1 MEPSKISI
9 EELEKLLNYWEH
21 TIDGVKWSEEDRD
34 LCIEVVTESKQ
45 LFEWWMNDLIKVPKD
60 INDRY
65 RNMLSKLL
73 ENKMITPESYD
84 AEVSMMEQLTPAM
97 MTRNGKRY
105 AEWYRQEEAIGFP
118 CPVY

>member
-21 TIDGVKWSEEDRD
+21 TIDAVKWSEEDRD

-45 LFEWWMNDLIKVPKD
+45 SFEWWMNDLIKVPKD